1 MRQETRFKFNAYLT
15 QLAKLNGISVDDVS
29 KKFTVEPSVTQTLMN
44 TVQASSAFL
53 QMINIL
59 PVAEMKGEK
68 IGVGVT
74 GTIASTTDT
83 SGDKERQTA
92 DFTALESNK
101 YECNQINFDFH
112 LTYKRLDLWAR
123 FQDFQRRIRDAIVQR
138 QALDFIMAGFNGT
151 ARADTSDRSKNPMLQ
166 DVAVGW
172 LQKYRNEAPA
182 RVMSNITDADRK
194 SVV

>member
-1 MRQETRFKFNAYLT
+1 MRQETRFKFNAYLS
-15 QLAKLNGISVDDVS
+15 QLAKLNGISVDDIS

-83 SGDKERQTA
+83 S
-92 DFTALESNK
+92 
-101 YECNQINFDFH
+101 
-112 LTYKRLDLWAR
+112 
-123 FQDFQRRIRDAIVQR
+123 
-138 QALDFIMAGFNGT
+138 
-151 ARADTSDRSKNPMLQ
+151 
-166 DVAVGW
+166 
-172 LQKYRNEAPA
+172 
-182 RVMSNITDADRK
+182 
-194 SVV
+194 

>member
-15 QLAKLNGISVDDVS
+15 RVAELNGISADDVD
-29 KKFTVEPSVTQTLMN
+29 KKFSVEPSVTQTLMN

-53 QMINIL
+53 QTINIL

-92 DFTALESNK
+92 DFTA
-101 YECNQINFDFH
+101 FD
-112 LTYKRLDLWAR
+112 
-123 FQDFQRRIRDAIVQR
+123 
-138 QALDFIMAGFNGT
+138 
-151 ARADTSDRSKNPMLQ
+151 
-166 DVAVGW
+166 
-172 LQKYRNEAPA
+172 
-182 RVMSNITDADRK
+182 
-194 SVV
+194 